1 MGANAL
7 IVEDRAAYIPNQ
19 KILDLPLVFPY
30 EFHQVSGVESR
41 SSVVCMIQ
49 RKFELIEDNKN
60 TDSKE
65 LQNEIG
71 ISTWACGPICGR
83 TKLFFMWI
91 GNG

>member
-7 IVEDRAAYIPNQ
+7 IVEDRAAYIPHQ

-60 TDSKE
+60 THSK
-65 LQNEIG
+65 
-71 ISTWACGPICGR
+71 
-83 TKLFFMWI
+83 
-91 GNG
+91 